1 MVTTSTKKISPFERQ
16 QVRANDLGSSSSMR
30 PGTVDGDELLFTFRN
45 TRQQRC
51 RKRKYVRPARPRHRR
66 LHELE
71 STRRK
76 RERERET
83 RLHENSSLSEVLPSD
98 YRDLSLVDGTSLNGY
113 DGSSVSSLGNVRL
126 YLGASNRVGTM
137 LLSIPS
143 VRSRRA
149 SAEREIS
156 PRQNKSRSMAK
167 KRLLCKASCTKSH
180 TSHERMLKC

>member
-1 MVTTSTKKISPFERQ
+1 
-16 QVRANDLGSSSSMR
+16 MR
-30 PGTVDGDELLFTFRN
+30 PGIVDGDGLLFTFRN

-137 LLSIPS
+137 LLSIPC
-143 VRSRRA
+143 VRGRTA
-149 SAEREIS
+149 SAERERYRQGRTSLARWRRNDCCVRRVVRS
-156 PRQNKSRSMAK
+156 PTPHMNV
-167 KRLLCKASCTKSH
+167 C
-180 TSHERMLKC
+180 